1 MSGRWIQPDPAGLGA
16 ADAANPQ
23 TWNRYA
29 YVANMPLIAVDLLG
43 LIHCDKSR
51 QECPL
56 DLRGN
61 DLVAIDGM
69 VSERECLIGGGLSS
83 CDLLDPLL
91 TRGFAAACTGQCDRA
106 AFDADGLHIFD
117 SPFSMSRYHP
127 GMPSGTVLAW
137 CWGTGSNPFQHCS
150 HTTIVYNTYGRILLA
165 ANNAANNNTPNGAQ
179 QSQGK
184 HWPYKDPSS
193 CSVYGSGGPLNFVC
207 RNAGTTR
214 YANSARGCLQTYWD
228 ASTGSYSMTPGGP
241 GVPNKPFLPL
251 PSFIS
256 FTDSHAVCLVGAFF
270 Y

>member
-1 MSGRWIQPDPAGLGA
+1 MNGAPSTIVWATRQNQDTVSGLYDFLYREYHPVSGRWIQPDPAGLGA

-106 AFDADGLHIFD
+106 AFDT
-117 SPFSMSRYHP
+117 R
-127 GMPSGTVLAW
+127 PSA
-137 CWGTGSNPFQHCS
+137 
-150 HTTIVYNTYGRILLA
+150 
-165 ANNAANNNTPNGAQ
+165 
-179 QSQGK
+179 
-184 HWPYKDPSS
+184 
-193 CSVYGSGGPLNFVC
+193 
-207 RNAGTTR
+207 
-214 YANSARGCLQTYWD
+214 
-228 ASTGSYSMTPGGP
+228 
-241 GVPNKPFLPL
+241 
-251 PSFIS
+251 
-256 FTDSHAVCLVGAFF
+256 
-270 Y
+270 